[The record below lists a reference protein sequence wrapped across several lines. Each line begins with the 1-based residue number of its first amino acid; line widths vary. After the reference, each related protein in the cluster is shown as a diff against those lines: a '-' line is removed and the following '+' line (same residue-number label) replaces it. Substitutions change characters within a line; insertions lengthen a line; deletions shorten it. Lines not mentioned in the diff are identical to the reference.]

1 MRNGNREACMSS
13 ERKMCSVRSAGID
26 YFRMAAAFMVI
37 AIHIAPFSY
46 WNRDLD
52 FLLTYC
58 LFRVAV
64 PFFFMT
70 TGYFV
75 LAPYVKSGFRRK
87 RSFYKFMVK
96 NTALYLA
103 VTALYL
109 PLTIYSGNLP
119 QGFSGSPEAP
129 PAGPFCLL
137 SFSCLLLLF
146 CTYFPRFPAAS
157 QWTHLR
163 PYRVIL

>member
-119 QGFSGSPEAP
+119 QGFFGWMK
-129 PAGPFCLL
+129 G
-137 SFSCLLLLF
+137 LLF
-146 CTYFPRFPAAS
+146 DGTFYHLWYFPA
-157 QWTHLR
+157 
-163 PYRVIL
+163 V